1 MKVIKGMEVSSFPP
15 LEIIAL
21 FALLPFFK
29 NISSTFSHQKKGSL
43 MFMTSR
49 NYCNTIIIYDKPVLW
64 QINIFHTDGFEN

>member
-29 NISSTFSHQKKGSL
+29 NILSTFSHQKKGSL

>member
-29 NISSTFSHQKKGSL
+29 NIPSTFSHQKKGSL

-64 QINIFHTDGFEN
+64 QINIFHTDGFKN